1 MHIKDVLQRDPTT
14 QLLVNNGQARIAETM
29 EDPNVRLELQGELS
43 TFVCEG
49 QYSRGILTIIDDFL
63 KNLSRTSQKAAW
75 VSGFYGSGKSHLL
88 KMLAH
93 LWQNTEFDNSSTAR
107 TLVPAIPQ
115 EIVAV
120 LKELDTAGKRYGG
133 LHAAAGSLLGG
144 KTDAVRLSILKIL
157 LQSVGLPGSYQS
169 ASFCLWLHGEGV
181 LDQVRKKVE
190 GAGKDW
196 ERELANLYVSKAIAQ
211 SVLEVHPRFGAAE
224 ADVRAALRSNFPM
237 LGGDISTED
246 FLRTFR
252 AALQLKGKNN
262 KLPCT
267 ILILDEVQQYI
278 ADSVERVHTVIE
290 VAEALAKQMN
300 GQIMLVC
307 AGQSALSGVP
317 QLQRMLDRFMIRI
330 QLSDADVEN
339 VTRKVLLQKKP
350 GAVKQVRQVLEK
362 CGGEVSR
369 QLQGTRIGPTA
380 NDRNVIVE
388 DYPLLPA
395 RRRFWEYCFR
405 QVDSGGTQSQLRS
418 QLRIIYDATRHI
430 AERNLGTVIP
440 GDELFDALAPEM
452 VTTGILLREINE
464 NILKLDDGTAQG
476 KLAQRVCGLIFL
488 ISKLPHESTADLG
501 VRATNDH
508 ISDLLI
514 DDLTADNG
522 KLRSDVQET
531 LQALV
536 KSGIIIQVT
545 DGEYRLQTK
554 EGQEWDREYRDRY
567 NRVTNSEAD
576 IQLRRDGFLSAR
588 IEKVVKS
595 IKIFQGGAKESRDL
609 VLYRD
614 GAPPVQPRDAIAIWV
629 RDEWSTAKKDV
640 VQAAQIAGT
649 SSGIVFV
656 SIPRQSADDLRRL
669 IVEAEAAQQTLDAR
683 GLPNNPE
690 GQQAHQ
696 GMQTRCD
703 LAIRQRDALV
713 QQIVSNAE
721 VFQGGGGQLFSLT
734 VEERIREA
742 ATQALERVFPRF
754 KEADAPSATT
764 WGTVL
769 KRIRDGADQ
778 AFQPVGYTGPT
789 EQHPVCQQVLS
800 TIGSG
805 KSGSEVR
812 KSLTATPLGW
822 PQDAID
828 AGLIAL
834 HRSQHIS
841 ATLNG
846 AAVAAG
852 QLDQNKI
859 SKTEFRVEKA
869 TLMGKDRFE
878 LRKLFAQVGITSKP
892 GEEGLHA
899 QEFLRSLSSL
909 AANAGGEPPLPTPPS
924 RVLIED
930 LSKAAGNQ
938 QLAEIRQNQASL
950 EVNIQDW
957 KKLGSLAGQRLPVW
971 ALAERL
977 AQHAKGCPEAAAAI
991 AQMDD
996 ISGHRML
1003 LDETDRVSPLR
1014 ASLASALRSEVQRAR
1029 QAHEIAH
1036 TSGMVQLE
1044 ANSVWLR
1051 IPPSDRDRI
1060 LSEVALRAPIKKED
1074 VSTDELLVRALDA
1087 RPIAARTSEADAVAA
1102 RVSRALEAAA
1112 RLREPK
1118 VQKIKLESATL
1129 HDEQEVEQWTE
1140 RQRKT
1145 LTAAVKNGAV
1155 FIQ

>member
-1 MHIKDVLQRDPTT
+1 MQIKDVLQRDPTT
-14 QLLVNNGQARIAETM
+14 QSLVNNGQARISETM

-49 QYSRGILTIIDDFL
+49 QYARGILTIIDDFL
-63 KNLSRTSQKAAW
+63 KNLSHTSQKAAW

-93 LWQNTEFDNSSTAR
+93 LWQNTEFENGSTAR
-107 TLVPAIPQ
+107 TLVPSIPQ
-115 EIVAV
+115 EIIAL

-144 KTDAVRLSILKIL
+144 KTDAVRLSILKIM
-157 LQSVGLPGSYQS
+157 LQSVGLPGSYQA

-190 GAGKDW
+190 GSGKEW
-196 ERELANLYVSKAIAQ
+196 ERELANLYVSKAVAQ
-211 SVLEVHPRFGAAE
+211 AVLDVHPKFGATE
-224 ADVRAALRSNFPM
+224 AAVREALRSNFPM
-237 LGGDISTED
+237 LGGDISTDD
-246 FLRTFR
+246 FLRTFK
-252 AALQLKGKNN
+252 AALQFKSKNN
-262 KLPCT
+262 RLPCT
-267 ILILDEVQQYI
+267 ILILDEVQQYMSGSI
-278 ADSVERVHTVIE
+278 ERIHTVIE

-300 GQIMLVC
+300 GQVMLVC
-307 AGQSALSGVP
+307 AGQNALSGIT

-350 GAVKQVRQVLEK
+350 GAVKEVRTILETY
-362 CGGEVSR
+362 GGEISR

-380 NDRNVIVE
+380 TDRNVAVE
-388 DYPLLPA
+388 DYPLLPV

-430 AERNLGTVIP
+430 ATRKLGTVIP
-440 GDELFDALAPEM
+440 ADELFDALAPEM

-464 NILKLDDGTAQG
+464 NILKLDDGTPEG

-501 VRATNDH
+501 VRAAHEH

-522 KLRSDVQET
+522 KLRNDVQVI
-531 LQALV
+531 LQKLL
-536 KSGIIIQVT
+536 KDGIIIQVA

-567 NRVTNSEAD
+567 NKIINSEAD
-576 IQLRRDGFLSAR
+576 IQLRRDAFLSAR
-588 IEKVVKS
+588 VEKVVKS
-595 IKIFQGGAKESRDL
+595 IKIVQGGSKESRDL
-609 VLYRD
+609 VLNREA
-614 GAPPVQPRDAIAIWV
+614 APPAQPPDAIAIWV
-629 RDEWSTAKKDV
+629 RDEWSTEKKDV
-640 VQAAQIAGT
+640 VQAAQIAST

-656 SIPRQSADDLRRL
+656 SVPRQSADDLRRL

-690 GQQAHQ
+690 GQQAQQ
-696 GMQTRCD
+696 GMQTRCE
-703 LAIRQRDALV
+703 LAVRQRDTLI
-713 QQIVSNAE
+713 QQIISNGE

-734 VEERIREA
+734 IEERIREA

-769 KRIRDGADQ
+769 KRVRDGADQ
-778 AFQPVGYTGPT
+778 PFQPVGHSGPT

-805 KSGSEVR
+805 KGGNEIR
-812 KSLTATPLGW
+812 KILSATPYGW

-828 AGLIAL
+828 AGLMAL
-834 HRSQHIS
+834 HRSQHVS

-846 AAVAAG
+846 VAVTPG

-869 TLMGKDRFE
+869 TLGAKDRIE
-878 LRKLFAQVGITSKP
+878 LRKLFALLGINSKP
-892 GEEGLHA
+892 GEESLHSM
-899 QEFLRSLSSL
+899 EFLRSLGSL
-909 AANAGGEPPLPTPPS
+909 AASAGGQPPLPDAPP
-924 RVLIED
+924 RTQIED
-930 LSKAAGNQ
+930 LSKAVGNQ
-938 QLAEIRQNQASL
+938 QLSDIRQNQSQL
-950 EVNIQDW
+950 ESNIHEW
-957 KKLGSLAGQRLPVW
+957 KKLSALSAQRLPIW
-971 ALAERL
+971 TLAERL
-977 AQHAKGCPEAAAAI
+977 AQHAKGCPDAVI
-991 AQMDD
+991 AVTQVED
-996 ISGHRML
+996 IRTHRML

-1014 ASLASALRSEVQRAR
+1014 ASLASALRGEVQRAR
-1029 QAHEIAH
+1029 QAHADAH
-1036 TSGMVQLE
+1036 AGGMAQLDS
-1044 ANSVWLR
+1044 NDVWKK
-1051 IPPSDRDRI
+1051 IETSDRDRI
-1060 LSEVALRAPIKKED
+1060 LAEVGLHAPVKED
-1074 VSTDELLVRALDA
+1074 LSSDELLVKALDA
-1087 RPIAARTSEADAVAA
+1087 RPLGARVAEGDAVST

-1112 RLREPK
+1112 KLLEPK

-1129 HDEQEVEQWTE
+1129 HNDNEIEQWME

-1145 LTAAVKNGAV
+1145 LASALKNGPV